1 MMVSCAHE
9 MDSAYFCF
17 LEARTPEPSKRP
29 HRRQG
34 GLSFRPVLLLGLE
47 LSVFLLCKDEH

>member
-34 GLSFRPVLLLGLE
+34 GPSFRPVLLLGLE